1 MAQEEATR
9 EPDWPVCG
17 RSGCIGV
24 PVKGQEACL
33 AHMDS
38 EARKLALAA
47 LAPGA
52 DLDLRGVPINAEL
65 LQQVLDA
72 LRLGDDPPTAGDVR
86 FDRAQFSG
94 IAVFEGVRFAGEVW
108 FEEAGFSEEARFDR
122 AQFSERAV
130 FRGVRFYGAAVFN
143 GAQFVREAEFSG
155 ARFTGMAW
163 FVEAKFAGMAAFTD
177 AWSKERAAFSGAQF
191 LGTAGFGRAQ
201 FSGIAGFEETRFGGE
216 AWFGAAQFGE
226 EARFEGTVFSGA
238 AAFTGTQF
246 GGVADFTGAQLSRAR
261 SLGPLFAEAL
271 ILDRATFEQ
280 PVTIRVVSGM
290 LSCVDT
296 RFDDTATLR
305 LRYAEAVLYRA
316 VFTKPSTI
324 VFAENAF
331 EPRDELPEET
341 FDEGAVARAT
351 RDRSPRPRLLSLHG
365 TDVATLTLTELD
377 LGACVF
383 QGAYNLDKLRIVGT
397 PPFADTPTGWKRG
410 RLGGQGIPLWR
421 WTRRQTLIEEHHWR
435 ASRPLPAAANG
446 RPHPQLVGWSGVNLE
461 PPGWVADRTGQ
472 QMQPLPPGRIALL
485 YRALRKAQEDSKNE
499 PGAADLYYG
508 EMEMRRL
515 APQTPWGERVIL
527 ALYWLVAGYG
537 LRGLRALACLA
548 AVVVGVAV
556 LFELVGFAQHPSPPT
571 VWGSLLFAARS
582 TLSIA
587 DPEARL
593 TAWGK
598 LLQVS
603 VRLAGPVLLGLAL
616 LSIRNRVKR

>member
-1 MAQEEATR
+1 MTEEETTR
-9 EPDWPVCG
+9 EPEWAVCG
-17 RSGCIGV
+17 ASGCIGV
-24 PVKGQEACL
+24 RVEGHEACL
-33 AHMDS
+33 AHMNS
-38 EARKLALAA
+38 EARQSALAA

-52 DLDLRGVPINAEL
+52 DLDLRGAPIDAEL
-65 LQQVLDA
+65 LQQVLAA
-72 LRLGDDPPTAGDVR
+72 LRAGDDPPRVGDAR
-86 FDRAQFSG
+86 FDRAQFSEV
-94 IAVFEGVRFAGEVW
+94 AVFEGVRFAREVW
-108 FEEAGFSEEARFDR
+108 FEEARFSGDARFDR

-130 FRGVRFYGAAVFN
+130 FTGVRFGEAAVFN
-143 GAQFVREAEFSG
+143 SAQFDRDAEFAG
-155 ARFTGMAW
+155 VRFTGMAW
-163 FVEAKFAGMAAFTD
+163 FVEAQVAGMAAFTD
-177 AWSKERAAFSGAQF
+177 AWSSERAAFRGAQF

-238 AAFTGTQF
+238 AAFVGTQF
-246 GGVADFTGAQLSRAR
+246 GGVADFTGAQFARTR
-261 SLGPLFAEAL
+261 SLGPLFAGAL
-271 ILDRATFEQ
+271 ILDGATFEQ
-280 PVTIRVVSGM
+280 PVTIRAVSGR

-331 EPRDELPEET
+331 EPRDELAEEA
-341 FDEGAVARAT
+341 FDEGAVAQAAGG
-351 RDRSPRPRLLSLHG
+351 RSPRPRLLSLHG

-377 LGACVF
+377 LGACLF
-383 QGAYNLDKLRIVGT
+383 QGAYSLDKLRIVGA
-397 PPFADTPTGWKRG
+397 PPFADTPSGWKWG
-410 RLGGQGIPLWR
+410 RVGGQGIPLWR

-435 ASRPLPAAANG
+435 ASRPLPAAPNG
-446 RPHPQLVGWSGVNLE
+446 RPHPRLVGWSGVNAE

-472 QMQPLPPGRIALL
+472 RVQPLPPGRVALL

-515 APQTPWGERVIL
+515 EPKTPWGERVIL

-556 LFELVGFAQHPSPPT
+556 LLELVGFAQHPSPPT

-603 VRLAGPVLLGLAL
+603 LRFAGPVLLGLAL

>member
-72 LRLGDDPPTAGDVR
+72 LRLGDDPPTAGEVR

-155 ARFTGMAW
+155 ARFTWMAW

-472 QMQPLPPGRIALL
+472 QMQPLPP
-485 YRALRKAQEDSKNE
+485 
-499 PGAADLYYG
+499 
-508 EMEMRRL
+508 
-515 APQTPWGERVIL
+515 
-527 ALYWLVAGYG
+527 
-537 LRGLRALACLA
+537 
-548 AVVVGVAV
+548 
-556 LFELVGFAQHPSPPT
+556 
-571 VWGSLLFAARS
+571 
-582 TLSIA
+582 
-587 DPEARL
+587 
-593 TAWGK
+593 
-598 LLQVS
+598 
-603 VRLAGPVLLGLAL
+603 
-616 LSIRNRVKR
+616 